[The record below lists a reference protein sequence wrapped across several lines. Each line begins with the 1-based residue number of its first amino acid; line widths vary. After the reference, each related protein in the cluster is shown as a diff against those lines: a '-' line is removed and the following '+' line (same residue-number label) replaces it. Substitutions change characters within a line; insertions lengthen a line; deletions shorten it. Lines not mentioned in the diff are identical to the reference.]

1 MYKKKVLSEVDLI
14 WLSRTNNAVYAMSI
28 FDPPFLTKQIRII
41 TTLNFVWKYA
51 ERSDYIT

>member
-28 FDPPFLTKQIRII
+28 FDPPFLTKQNSI